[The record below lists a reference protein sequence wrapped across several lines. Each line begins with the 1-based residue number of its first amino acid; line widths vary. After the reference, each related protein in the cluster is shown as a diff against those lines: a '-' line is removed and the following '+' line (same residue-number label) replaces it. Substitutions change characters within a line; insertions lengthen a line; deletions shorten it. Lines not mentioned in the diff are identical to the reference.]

1 MPPKRKTSGT
11 KKGTPPSLLQHTN
24 PDLVSKPDFTASSGT
39 ITEDDILSAVSPQAV
54 AKLINTLTSTSQD
67 QLFTKFKTKAEA
79 QIEHDQL
86 LIRDLSKQL
95 DKAQQ
100 ELVNKQEE
108 IELLEIK
115 LQSAAPTNTP
125 VKQTLQQKYVSPIRR
140 KTGQNLDENDGL
152 SADQLSRELELIGI
166 TLDILELLTGLR
178 IINYEEDSSS
188 FYFDITQ
195 SSTNATEDDDDNRL
209 TVNYRLIIRKDT
221 AHAADISYVPTF
233 LDNIDAGNA
242 AAKQRTRHLTNIL
255 PEYFCDNLMFPYNTL
270 AQFYAKMGRALNKGV
285 EKKWL
290 HMYI

>member
-1 MPPKRKTSGT
+1 MPPKRKTSGP
-11 KKGTPPSLLQHTN
+11 KKGSPPSLLLHTIMQTE
-24 PDLVSKPDFTASSGT
+24 PKPDARGGSGT
-39 ITEDDILSAVSPQAV
+39 ITEDDILSAVSPQEV
-54 AKLINTLTSTSQD
+54 VKLINTLTCTSQD
-67 QLFTKFKTKAEA
+67 QLFTKFRTKAEA

-86 LIRDLSKQL
+86 LIRDLTKQL

-100 ELVNKQEE
+100 ELINKQEE

-115 LQSAAPTNTP
+115 LQSAASTNTP

-140 KTGQNLDENDGL
+140 KTGQKLDENDGL

-178 IINYEEDSSS
+178 IINYEEDASS

-195 SSTNATEDDDDNRL
+195 SSTSAVEDDDDNRL

-233 LDNIDAGNA
+233 LDDIDAGNA

-285 EKKWL
+285 ERK
-290 HMYI
+290 